1 MKKILFTL
9 LAMSLLVGATAQ
21 VKKCGIDTKALVAE
35 EIAAGAS
42 SIDMLA
48 KMSRGFDRLPFEK
61 AGIVFGAQAGQ
72 IVTMRVPVSALAL
85 LEERKEVLQ
94 YSISHRIAAPECN
107 QDRFDTRTDSVH
119 AGLGVTDGVPYDG
132 EGVYI
137 GVTDWGFDYS
147 HPNYNAGT
155 GNLRLEM
162 AWDHFKLSGP
172 SPAEQGYGEG
182 LDYGTLTT
190 TGLRA
195 AKGDTANLYG
205 YGTHGTHVAGIC
217 AGRGVDGDQMGQA
230 PGAKLLFCS
239 FGLGEKPWMDA
250 VAWMKQVAQD
260 SSRRLVINSSWGMYS
275 FSTIDGSSLLSQA
288 INAWSDEGIVFC
300 TSGGNNGRTS
310 IPFHISRTFRS
321 DTVDTLKTV
330 VVRASDIYSIHETG
344 QVLVMWGEENHDFS
358 TCIRLRKNDSTLWR
372 TPMFSTAIG
381 DTVIYDTIVHEG
393 ESTGYRVLVE
403 QSNPFNNRPHIQIDI
418 DKTSLQ
424 TQLFFTATEGTVHA
438 WNLANKDNHAGNE
451 GCSFST
457 GGRDGFT
464 AGDALYG
471 VGEPACAAKCIS
483 VAAHKPDRYSQSSGV
498 YHVGNIADF
507 SSAGPLI
514 NGVNKPEISAPG
526 VDIVSSISYW
536 TTGTY
541 PTYLSTFLG
550 GRKYIWSNMSGTSM
564 SCPAVTGVVAL
575 MLQANPNLSVDQVR
589 EILFSTARNDSIT
602 GPLVANGT
610 MDVHWGWGKVD
621 ALKAVN
627 ECVRRVSINEVESSR
642 TPLKVFPNPTTGM
655 VSIHTGCG
663 EQQTLSVYNIDGRLV
678 LQTPVTTD
686 ITLDVSSWNQGIYIL
701 RIGSRTEKLIVK

>member
-9 LAMSLLVGATAQ
+9 FAMSVLVGATAQ
-21 VKKCGIDTKALVAE
+21 NKKCGIDTKALVAE
-35 EIAAGAS
+35 QIAAGAT

-48 KMSRGFDRLPFEK
+48 KVSVGFDRTNFEK

-72 IVTMRVPVSALAL
+72 IVTMRVPVTALPL
-85 LEERKEVLQ
+85 LDNTKEVIQ
-94 YSISHRIAAPECN
+94 YSISHKIAAPECN
-107 QDRFDTRTDSVH
+107 QVRFDTRTDSVH
-119 AGLGVTDGVPYDG
+119 QGLGVTGSVPYDG

-147 HPNYNAGT
+147 HPNYNAGS

-393 ESTGYRVLVE
+393 EQDTECWWNKVIPSTIAPIFKLTLTRR
-403 QSNPFNNRPHIQIDI
+403 SCRPNCSSPLPKVPSTPGIWPI
-418 DKTSLQ
+418 KT
-424 TQLFFTATEGTVHA
+424 TMPVT
-438 WNLANKDNHAGNE
+438 K
-451 GCSFST
+451 
-457 GGRDGFT
+457 
-464 AGDALYG
+464 
-471 VGEPACAAKCIS
+471 
-483 VAAHKPDRYSQSSGV
+483 VAASPPVAATVLRLATRFTEWENLPAPPSASAWPPISQTV
-498 YHVGNIADF
+498 IASLRAF
-507 SSAGPLI
+507 
-514 NGVNKPEISAPG
+514 
-526 VDIVSSISYW
+526 
-536 TTGTY
+536 TTWV
-541 PTYLSTFLG
+541 
-550 GRKYIWSNMSGTSM
+550 I
-564 SCPAVTGVVAL
+564 
-575 MLQANPNLSVDQVR
+575 
-589 EILFSTARNDSIT
+589 
-602 GPLVANGT
+602 
-610 MDVHWGWGKVD
+610 
-621 ALKAVN
+621 
-627 ECVRRVSINEVESSR
+627 
-642 TPLKVFPNPTTGM
+642 
-655 VSIHTGCG
+655 
-663 EQQTLSVYNIDGRLV
+663 
-678 LQTPVTTD
+678 
-686 ITLDVSSWNQGIYIL
+686 
-701 RIGSRTEKLIVK
+701 